1 MRHFNKHTGFALP
14 AVLVVVGGMLILSV
28 GVLLVASVERDTARS
43 FVDRQRAELAASAG
57 LEEIR
62 SLLAAETANDDFVL
76 LQSTLATPLSEGSD
90 PAPHLFIARSMAQT
104 SDEPLKH
111 RYIPLFSTLTRPSD
125 ASFTTPKIEP
135 LFGENF
141 DQHIDFTALPY
152 HDKVRAAWLPVRDE
166 NGRTVARYAYWIED
180 LQSRVDPAIAG
191 NDNSPTG
198 AHLRVAWPFPA
209 PGMNDRPE
217 SVDEA
222 ALDQIALFALDPA
235 ASDPAQG
242 ELGKTLIK
250 NRKMLISP
258 DAQLAAAGIQP
269 PLARLTSATA
279 GGFVG
284 DLVDPKSRAIERG
297 LTSGIQPYLEQALVP
312 YVAGIDPAVAGK
324 PKLNLNRLL
333 AGDRAAAVDEM
344 AAFIQKALPDFE
356 QRKGGFPEDYP
367 KTLAANALDY
377 ADEDDAPTLLDGVY
391 RGIDSYPLTT
401 ELVLKVDYR
410 GMSVVQGR
418 QFLNFNLRL
427 FAELYNPSDVEVS
440 GNARLSYEVA
450 LKVSELGSGTVSEP
464 FDSADFLSKPDV
476 TTHDLDEID
485 GGYWSQSIPVSL
497 KPNEYRCYRFADVTY
512 RLDQG
517 LETQNPIG
525 ENTPFSLV
533 EDKGERGSSLMWNDV
548 VVERQQ
554 RLLRQAGFIFA
565 ENKNREKISGYL
577 IGEPRFLSK
586 AHLPGLLYQM
596 LGSTNT
602 DSGNTGDPRISLYLG
617 RLKDAPL
624 EDSAFPQNASPNRRS
639 LRRDVYLKDSETKP
653 KVYARMLPSEWP
665 DGGHDSAVGTWSPG
679 TQDETEITASKF
691 DFPYDP
697 ESKHYAIQR
706 ISNRGYF
713 FSATELGHI
722 FDPIMFAPIFEN
734 EAQTARFLEKHTMPA
749 GVTSWPDVKTTAA
762 NPLNALYGGGNT
774 LRIGRPE
781 HPAFSGTDGK
791 SMRASSLLDLF
802 HAGQPLAADAAL
814 RTGPLVKIHG
824 HVNLNTASRDA
835 LRTLAA
841 GKLMMD
847 PKLSKRTDKNHATF
861 PLAAPPVVKLEL
873 DAPKNDL
880 LADKIADAI
889 IAGRPYASPSEMVT
903 ATDPA
908 GEAVFGNRKQ
918 YADAEQ
924 VQWSDSAAE
933 EVFARVHQAAT
944 VRSRNFRV
952 WIVAQAVSPENP
964 ARVLAEV
971 RKVHTVFVEPGER
984 ETDGALIPEN
994 LKTRVLFTNEF

>member
-1 MRHFNKHTGFALP
+1 MRHFSKATGFALP
-14 AVLVVVGGMLILSV
+14 AVLVVVGSLLVLSV
-28 GVLLVASVERDTARS
+28 GVLLVANVERDTARS

-62 SLLAAETANDDFVL
+62 SLLSAETANDDFVL
-76 LQSTLATPLSEGSD
+76 LQSTLATPLTEGSD
-90 PAPHLFIARSMAQT
+90 PAPHLFIARGIAQT

-111 RYIPLFSTLTRPSD
+111 RYIPLFSTLTRPTD
-125 ASFTTPKIEP
+125 APLAAPKIEP
-135 LFGENF
+135 LFGENS
-141 DQHIDFTALPY
+141 DPSIDFTALPY

-166 NGRTVARYAYWIED
+166 TGSTIARYAYWIED

-198 AHLRVAWPFPA
+198 THRRAAWPFPA
-209 PGMNDRPE
+209 PGMNEHPE
-217 SVDEA
+217 SADEA
-222 ALDQIALFALDPA
+222 VLNQIALFALDPA
-235 ASDPAQG
+235 ATDATQG

-250 NRKMLISP
+250 NRKLLISP
-258 DAQLAAAGIQP
+258 DAQLAAAEIQP

-297 LTSGIQPYLEQALVP
+297 LATGIQPYLEQALVP
-312 YVAGIDPAVAGK
+312 YAVGIDPAVAGK

-333 AGDRAAAVDEM
+333 ADDRAAAVDEM

-356 QRKGGFPEDYP
+356 QRKGGFLEDYL

-377 ADEDDAPTLLDGVY
+377 ADEDDAPTLLAGVY
-391 RGIDSYPLTT
+391 RGIDSYPFTT
-401 ELVLKVDYR
+401 ELVLKVEYR
-410 GMSVVQGR
+410 GMSVVEGR

-450 LKVSELGSGTVSEP
+450 LKVEGLGSGTVSEP
-464 FDSADFLSKPDV
+464 FDSPEFLSHSDV
-476 TTHDLDEID
+476 ATHDLDEID
-485 GGYWSQSIPVSL
+485 GAYWSQPIPVSL
-497 KPNEYRCYRFADVTY
+497 KPNEYRCYRFADVSY

-517 LETQNPIG
+517 TVKQNEIG
-525 ENTPFSLV
+525 KNTSFSLL

-548 VVERQQ
+548 LVERQRQ
-554 RLLRQAGFIFA
+554 VVRQAGFIYD
-565 ENKNREKISGYL
+565 EDKNGKKISGYL

-586 AHLPGLLYQM
+586 AHLPGLLYQKS
-596 LGSTNT
+596 LSS
-602 DSGNTGDPRISLYLG
+602 DFYGNTGDPRISHYLNRAG
-617 RLKDAPL
+617 DAPL
-624 EDSAFPQNASPNRRS
+624 DESAYPENASPNRRT
-639 LRRDVYLKDSETKP
+639 LRRNVYKDDSETKP

-679 TQDETEITASKF
+679 TKDETEITDAKF
-691 DFPYDP
+691 SFAYDP
-697 ESKHYAIQR
+697 DSKHCAIQR

-713 FSATELGHI
+713 LSATEFGHI

-734 EAQTARFLEKHTMPA
+734 EAQTAYFFEKHKMPA
-749 GVTSWPDVKTTAA
+749 ETNAWPDVKTTAA

-781 HPAFSGTDGK
+781 HPAFNGTDGK

-802 HAGQPLAADAAL
+802 HAGQPLAADSAL
-814 RTGPLVKIHG
+814 RAGPLVKIHG

-847 PKLSKRTDKNHATF
+847 PKLSKRTDNNHANF

-873 DAPKNDL
+873 EAPKNEL

-903 ATDPA
+903 ATDSA

-918 YADAEQ
+918 YAEAEQ

-933 EVFARVHQAAT
+933 EIFARVYQAAT

-952 WIVAQAVSPENP
+952 WIVAQTVSPENST
-964 ARVLAEV
+964 RVLAEV
-971 RKVHTVFVEPGER
+971 RKVYTVFVEPGER
-984 ETDGALIPEN
+984 ETDGVLIPEN